1 MATNDDEPMHL
12 YEVFQNCFNK
22 IANKSQDKSRDMTY
36 PITYT
41 NPGADG
47 MTPECLNTYPGVE
60 LLPTVGEAYFQ
71 YSNTV
76 QQRLLPTE
84 PVRGPPAK
92 RKRDNSEA
100 KELDGHW
107 IPSFS
112 VQRTFENE
120 VAITVCWN
128 RCIAVIMEPNN
139 STEYTA
145 DFRHRRVTL
154 GCSVVALIK
163 RCMQLAW
170 VYENFIENA
179 PSC

>member
-41 NPGADG
+41 NPGGDG

-60 LLPTVGEAYFQ
+60 LLPTVGDAYFQ

-107 IPSFS
+107 IPVSRLLF
-112 VQRTFENE
+112 
-120 VAITVCWN
+120 
-128 RCIAVIMEPNN
+128 
-139 STEYTA
+139 
-145 DFRHRRVTL
+145 
-154 GCSVVALIK
+154 
-163 RCMQLAW
+163 
-170 VYENFIENA
+170 
-179 PSC
+179 